1 MVLRRLDGQQINHQ
15 FNQNKTMTLCLK
27 KINER
32 EMQRVYRRKFHYTIE
47 AFIRFVYI
55 IDKNRRSYLISLL
68 QYFFNPQKRIA
79 NLFISISHF
88 TQVVFDIMITWKH
101 GLCKQYHERYHLHVL
116 T

>member
-15 FNQNKTMTLCLK
+15 LNQNKTMTLCLK

-55 IDKNRRSYLISLL
+55 IDKNRRSYFDIFIAPQNALQICLYPYRILHKLFLIS
-68 QYFFNPQKRIA
+68 
-79 NLFISISHF
+79 
-88 TQVVFDIMITWKH
+88 
-101 GLCKQYHERYHLHVL
+101 
-116 T
+116 

>member
-1 MVLRRLDGQQINHQ
+1 
-15 FNQNKTMTLCLK
+15 MTLCLK

-55 IDKNRRSYLISLL
+55 IDKNQRSYFDIFIAI
-68 QYFFNPQKRIA
+68 FFQPPKRIA

-88 TQVVFDIMITWKH
+88 T
-101 GLCKQYHERYHLHVL
+101 
-116 T
+116 